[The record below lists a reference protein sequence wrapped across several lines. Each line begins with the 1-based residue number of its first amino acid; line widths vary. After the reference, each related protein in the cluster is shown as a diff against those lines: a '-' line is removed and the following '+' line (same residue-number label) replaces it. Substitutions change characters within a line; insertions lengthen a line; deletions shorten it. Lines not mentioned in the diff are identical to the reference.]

1 MNVNDEKD
9 HSTYQIFFHYFFPF
23 QIFFI
28 YPMCKNIFIPTCPS
42 LNPWCVGGVYPSCRS
57 WSRGRAA
64 SSASPA
70 ACPASADSLSGL
82 KNIYQVS
89 ENYLKLF
96 LLIIIFYFEE
106 MLRSRQPRLSHKV
119 LSWGLS
125 EFALL
130 HFDCGHEF
138 LIHDQKRK
146 TSSLLHSTTAA
157 CSLTHSTF
165 LAVKSNIQQ

>member
-1 MNVNDEKD
+1 
-9 HSTYQIFFHYFFPF
+9 
-23 QIFFI
+23 
-28 YPMCKNIFIPTCPS
+28 MCENIFIPTCPS
-42 LNPWCVGGVYPSCRS
+42 LNPWCGGGVCPSCRS

-119 LSWGLS
+119 LS
-125 EFALL
+125 
-130 HFDCGHEF
+130 
-138 LIHDQKRK
+138 
-146 TSSLLHSTTAA
+146 
-157 CSLTHSTF
+157 
-165 LAVKSNIQQ
+165 

>member
-1 MNVNDEKD
+1 MQYC
-9 HSTYQIFFHYFFPF
+9 STCEIRICNSALGLLQTVECEWPLNISNIFFTSN
-23 QIFFI
+23 IFSLS
-28 YPMCKNIFIPTCPS
+28 NIFYSSNVWKYFIPTCPS
-42 LNPWCVGGVYPSCRS
+42 LNPWCGGGVCPSCRS

-125 EFALL
+125 EVFIAN
-130 HFDCGHEF
+130 E
-138 LIHDQKRK
+138 
-146 TSSLLHSTTAA
+146 
-157 CSLTHSTF
+157 
-165 LAVKSNIQQ
+165 N